1 MISTAFFWQLYQIS
15 ETLSNSRKH
24 RIASSYRFYVISEL
38 VYRQSHIHYAVYVC
52 VLHCLNIGR
61 ISNYLPFVNK

>member
-24 RIASSYRFYVISEL
+24 RIASSYRFYVKSEL
-38 VYRQSHIHYAVYVC
+38 VYRQSHIHYVHECVC
-52 VLHCLNIGR
+52 AALFKYWQNIKLSA
-61 ISNYLPFVNK
+61 ICQ